1 MKRRDLSSASA
12 LCAPT
17 PEEVARFSQRA
28 AHVGRDCRPGRPL
41 ERPPQ
46 PGRLPQSPRPVEP
59 APEPELGEVSRGKT
73 SGSATRPPGE
83 RACGFAPARPH
94 SQPTAIGVEADL
106 EEHPSAHALLKPL
119 SIPYRRRVTSG
130 LPSWK
135 EIGALIGFVLSA
147 VAFVRLAASGWSAFW
162 EVLMWV
168 GGVFL
173 IAFTLLCLFAV
184 LKPNTENTPEERKL
198 TLGQR
203 AAAAV
208 LGIGVS
214 GLALWRLST
223 GDKAVLRIAGASI
236 LFFTGLL
243 IYQLLQERREEQ
255 LRERAES
262 VKKCPDCAE
271 DVKAE
276 AHVCRYCGFRFS
288 EAPSAER

>member
-1 MKRRDLSSASA
+1 
-12 LCAPT
+12 
-17 PEEVARFSQRA
+17 
-28 AHVGRDCRPGRPL
+28 
-41 ERPPQ
+41 
-46 PGRLPQSPRPVEP
+46 
-59 APEPELGEVSRGKT
+59 
-73 SGSATRPPGE
+73 
-83 RACGFAPARPH
+83 
-94 SQPTAIGVEADL
+94 
-106 EEHPSAHALLKPL
+106 
-119 SIPYRRRVTSG
+119 

-162 EVLMWV
+162 DVLMWV
-168 GGVFL
+168 GGAFL

-214 GLALWRLST
+214 ALALWRLST

-243 IYQLLQERREEQ
+243 IYQTLHERREEQ
-255 LRERAES
+255 LRERAKL

-271 DVKAE
+271 EVKAE
-276 AHVCRYCGFRFS
+276 ANVCRYCGFRFS
-288 EAPSAER
+288 EDESGTA